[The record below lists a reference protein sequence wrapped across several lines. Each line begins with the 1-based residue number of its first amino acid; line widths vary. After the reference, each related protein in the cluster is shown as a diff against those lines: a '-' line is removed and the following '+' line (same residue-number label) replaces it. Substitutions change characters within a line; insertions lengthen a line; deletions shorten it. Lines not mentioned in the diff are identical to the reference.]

1 MTKLQTISDKNTKSF
16 KIKKLLVKKLNKE
29 QFKKDNLII
38 VIGGDGFMLQTL
50 KKNKN
55 SKKLFYGINSGNYG
69 FLMNKFS
76 SKNIIKNLSKAN
88 MVSIYPLEMIVKNKS
103 NQARKSLAINEVS
116 ILRQSRQAASLSIKQ
131 GSRQIIKKL
140 VSDGVLVSTPAGS
153 TAYNLSVHGPILSL
167 HSKKLSISPISA
179 FRPRRWKGK
188 IVNDKSKIIITNLD
202 PSKRPIS
209 AVADNLEV
217 RNAKSIT
224 VKTNNKIKEF
234 IFQISNTEKI
244 YLSKNSEDLK
254 FNEKILSVKLDKK
267 IIYKENIILQSLY
280 KAATDQNIPPN
291 TIIEFARIYGFQVDF
306 QRDIR
311 KEDKFQIMY
320 EVFIDENKKIIETG
334 EILFANLKLSG
345 QDNSLYYFDK
355 ENLEGH
361 YDKNGK
367 SVQKALMKSPING
380 ARLSSS
386 FGMRKH
392 PIDGYNKMH
401 RGTDFAAPKGTPIMA
416 SGNGIV
422 KKAGW
427 CGGGGNCVKI
437 RHNSTYETVYAHM
450 SKFARGIKNGVRVKQ
465 GQTIGYVGSTGKS
478 TGPHLH
484 YEVIV
489 NGKKVNS
496 QKLKLP
502 SGKVLKGKNREYFET
517 AKIKLDVLKSEKIIG
532 LN

>member
-1 MTKLQTISDKNTKSF
+1 MLKKFTKSF
-16 KIKKLLVKKLNKE
+16 FKNLKILGLIFLIIFTIIIATLSNHQKNLSSKKYNNFINNIYLKKTLNEIINNLEPRYKKYNHKIKSGETFDKILNSYSINKE
-29 QFKKDNLII
+29 EI
-38 VIGGDGFMLQTL
+38 
-50 KKNKN
+50 
-55 SKKLFYGINSGNYG
+55 
-69 FLMNKFS
+69 
-76 SKNIIKNLSKAN
+76 NIIKENLLKKIN
-88 MVSIYPLEMIVKNKS
+88 INKLNT
-103 NQARKSLAINEVS
+103 NQKI
-116 ILRQSRQAASLSIKQ
+116 
-131 GSRQIIKKL
+131 QII
-140 VSDGVLVSTPAGS
+140 
-153 TAYNLSVHGPILSL
+153 
-167 HSKKLSISPISA
+167 
-179 FRPRRWKGK
+179 
-188 IVNDKSKIIITNLD
+188 LD
-202 PSKRPIS
+202 Q
-209 AVADNLEV
+209 
-217 RNAKSIT
+217 
-224 VKTNNKIKEF
+224 TNNKIKEF

-244 YLSKNSEDLK
+244 YLSKNSEDSK
-254 FNEKILSVKLDKK
+254 FNEKTLTIKLDKK

-280 KAATDQNIPPN
+280 KGATDQNIPPN
-291 TIIEFARIYGFQVDF
+291 IIIEFARIYGFQVDF

-320 EVFIDENKKIIETG
+320 EVFIDKNNKVIETG
-334 EILFANLKLSG
+334 EILFANLILSG

-355 ENLEGH
+355 ENVEGH

-367 SVQKALMKSPING
+367 SIQKALMKTPING

-386 FGMRKH
+386 YGVRKH
-392 PIDGYNKMH
+392 PIDGFNKMH

-437 RHNSTYETVYAHM
+437 RHNSTYETIYAHM
-450 SKFARGIKNGVRVKQ
+450 SKFARGIKKGVRVKQ

-484 YEVIV
+484 YEVVV

-502 SGKVLKGKNREYFET
+502 SGKILKGKNRELFET
-517 AKIKLDVLKSEKIIG
+517 NKIKLNVLKSEKIIG